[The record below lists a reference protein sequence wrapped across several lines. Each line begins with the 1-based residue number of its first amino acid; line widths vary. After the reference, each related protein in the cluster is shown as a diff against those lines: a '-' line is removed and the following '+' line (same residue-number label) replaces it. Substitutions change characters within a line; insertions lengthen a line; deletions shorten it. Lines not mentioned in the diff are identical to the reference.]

1 MRITVLIWSLLLLC
15 SCNGQS
21 QLATKGN
28 NVQGEFKRIEFGFN
42 TTYLASSPKFEVA
55 LQKIHNDGFKK
66 IRIYEPFTKKL
77 KDDPELGWQHLQ
89 WLKERDFDVLMSLSN
104 FPYKDKPR
112 QQQLE
117 KLPSKQRSF
126 PNKAIKYSNRYPP
139 NNLDGYRTELSSF
152 FDELEQ
158 RGLLENMEF
167 EIGNEPN
174 APRYFWG
181 DAADWKKVRN
191 VMKEMLAQHGK
202 TGLCCGYTSSMFL
215 QPDKDRHKPFIEDW
229 REDVQPNFQT
239 SFHVYLQT
247 GSGKAN
253 LVSPKLDVSGGVIT
267 EYGMF
272 SHFTEEKASR
282 KASLEYVS
290 GLVQLLAFTFENNID
305 AVYLFPLMDDGQ
317 KKAKMGY
324 FDMDGNPKESYR
336 LFKQVWEVVKDG
348 YSVIMAEDR
357 IEVSGVNR
365 QIVFAKNLVEVDATW
380 QIQAS
385 HLLES
390 GMIKT
395 NGWIIRDL

>member
-1 MRITVLIWSLLLLC
+1 MRITVLIWSFLLLC

-21 QLATKGN
+21 QLASKRSSD
-28 NVQGEFKRIEFGFN
+28 QGEFKRIEFGFN

-55 LQKIHNDGFKK
+55 LEKIQNDGFKK
-66 IRIYEPFTKKL
+66 IRIYEPFTKKM
-77 KDDPELGWQHLQ
+77 KDNPELGWQHLQ
-89 WLKERDFDVLMSLSN
+89 WLKGRDFEVLMSLSN

-112 QQQLE
+112 QKQLE

-126 PNKAIKYSNRYPP
+126 PKKAIKYSNRYPP
-139 NNLDGYRTELSSF
+139 NNLERYREGLNSF
-152 FDELEQ
+152 FAELEQ
-158 RGLLENMEF
+158 RDLLGNMEF

-181 DAADWKKVRN
+181 NATDWKKVRN
-191 VMKEMLAQHGK
+191 VMKETLAQYGK
-202 TGLCCGYTSSMFL
+202 TGMCCGYTSSMFL
-215 QPDKDRHKPFIEDW
+215 QPDKDRHKPFIQDW
-229 REDVQPNFQT
+229 RDDVQPNFQT

-253 LVSPKLDVSGGVIT
+253 LVSPKLDVSGGMIT

-272 SHFTEEKASR
+272 SHFTVEKASR
-282 KASLEYVS
+282 KASSEYVA
-290 GLVQLLAFTFENNID
+290 GFVQLLAFTFENNIE
-305 AVYLFPLMDDGQ
+305 AVYLFPLMDDSQ

-324 FDMDGNPKESYR
+324 FDKDGNPKESYR

-348 YSVIMAEDR
+348 YSVKVANDR
-357 IEVSGVNR
+357 IEVFGPDR
-365 QIVFAKNLVEVDATW
+365 AIVYAKKQVEADANW
-380 QIQAS
+380 HIQAS

-390 GMIKT
+390 GMINT